1 MDVENNCTFT
11 YSAGN
16 RKTTGLKA
24 DGTTIAN
31 LFNYGWDEI
40 GTLSKEQYLKRIQKD
55 E

>member
-11 YSAGN
+11 YSADN

-40 GTLSKEQYLKRIQKD
+40 GTLSKETIFKKNTKR
-55 E
+55 